1 MPVTD
6 PSSTP
11 FVLTCRWAGRFCSAA
26 LCTMVVAQMA
36 GSNLPISLRSLP
48 TDTMQQTAFLVTVMG
63 LVVGW
68 LWEGAGALMILGGMT
83 AYTVLAFRTTGLL
96 PDSPTFFFWIPGLL
110 FLTAAA
116 LSSRIKKPLLI

>member
-11 FVLTCRWAGRFCSAA
+11 FVLTCRWAGRLSAAA
-26 LCTMVVAQMA
+26 LCAMVVAQMA
-36 GSNLPISLRSLP
+36 GTSLPVTMRSLP
-48 TDTMQQTAFLVTVMG
+48 GDTLQQTAFLVTVMG

-83 AYTVLAFRTTGLL
+83 AYTVLAWQATGLL
-96 PDSPTFFFWIPGLL
+96 PDTPTFFFWIPGLL

-116 LSSRIKKPLLI
+116 LSSRVKKPLLI